1 MDYTNTNYNLH
12 YWIPEDVW
20 IGLTT
25 VCGKVGG
32 FCDDICELLIKLLGT
47 VHFAKQ
53 TTGK

>member
-25 VCGKVGG
+25 VCSKVGG
-32 FCDDICELLIKLLGT
+32 GDFVTI
-47 VHFAKQ
+47 FASC
-53 TTGK
+53 